1 MARSELESGKEELRS
16 KQPMLSCLQLQ
27 IAVRAGK
34 DYLHVIVFFCN
45 FCRVSKLMK
54 KIFEIVNCVE
64 N

>member
-34 DYLHVIVFFCN
+34 DYLHLLSYAFYFYNTFSFIYIYILVLF
-45 FCRVSKLMK
+45 
-54 KIFEIVNCVE
+54 
-64 N
+64 